1 MDCKQQGGCNRTI
14 FSSVQNRL
22 WRKFNTNREAT
33 SWGDRTREKKG
44 VSLSVQTKGRREI
57 HMRHNEQAMDHLLF
71 DYEKISTERGVI
83 KHQINKK
90 RNGMELKQEKIYK
103 YKNVLPVFIKSIDIE
118 IFYRTNERETKKT
131 QHIVLHYV
139 MLHA

>member
-1 MDCKQQGGCNRTI
+1 
-14 FSSVQNRL
+14 
-22 WRKFNTNREAT
+22 
-33 SWGDRTREKKG
+33 
-44 VSLSVQTKGRREI
+44 
-57 HMRHNEQAMDHLLF
+57 MDHLLF